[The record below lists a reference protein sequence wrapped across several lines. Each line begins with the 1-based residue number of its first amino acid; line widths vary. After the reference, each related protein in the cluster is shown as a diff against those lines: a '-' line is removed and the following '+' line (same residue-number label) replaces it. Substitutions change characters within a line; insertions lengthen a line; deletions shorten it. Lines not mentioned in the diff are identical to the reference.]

1 MANKQSKVDS
11 LEEPISKLV
20 AENDILRRENTEI
33 KSENIKLKTENAKL
47 KQALKEHES
56 RFMKLEQNDK
66 DTASENA
73 KLKARVAKLEQKQ
86 LQTDKEKSNILYY
99 EELSSQ
105 YSTSPVCTEN
115 KSLKDKE
122 IDEFVDSI
130 YEEQVSK
137 EIIQRIREKKL
148 REQELSS
155 ISVEELCSEKVR
167 LKVPLEQN
175 SKSVP
180 IQPEE
185 TKVSYDYIVA
195 HPSRNQ
201 AQKESIEVIKNKE
214 PDISD
219 HNENDKHIVIELAHL
234 YQKARKA
241 KKNTIYAKQEEI
253 LSWYYY
259 AEGFER
265 RVNNNLS
272 ICRNNNR
279 ADDLARI
286 QVYDKIWDCLSGVSR
301 ENFRKQTQRA
311 CKIYKLFN
319 GIGKDRIKRVKSYSA
334 NEISKLSNS
343 QIQYI
348 IQHFTKESRNKQYPD
363 LYREGSNGN
372 DITDESLCPL
382 CKLDHDDNETGH
394 EPWQLPKAVISTPP
408 KPKTSDFKPITYE
421 AKPDP
426 ELIKLI
432 IKSVLEHF
440 TYLKFR
446 NSFRGIDNYNFASA
460 QPWSS
465 PCPIC
470 DGKHGNYG
478 LHGEWYKNET
488 EYCLTCNTKQ

>member
-99 EELSSQ
+99 EVMTAPAPLMPSHLNRMIPPLLKQKILTMLLNRQTYIELSSQ

-286 QVYDKIWDCLSGVSR
+286 QVYDEIWDCLSG
-301 ENFRKQTQRA
+301 
-311 CKIYKLFN
+311 
-319 GIGKDRIKRVKSYSA
+319 
-334 NEISKLSNS
+334 
-343 QIQYI
+343 
-348 IQHFTKESRNKQYPD
+348 
-363 LYREGSNGN
+363 
-372 DITDESLCPL
+372 
-382 CKLDHDDNETGH
+382 
-394 EPWQLPKAVISTPP
+394 
-408 KPKTSDFKPITYE
+408 
-421 AKPDP
+421 
-426 ELIKLI
+426 
-432 IKSVLEHF
+432 
-440 TYLKFR
+440 
-446 NSFRGIDNYNFASA
+446 
-460 QPWSS
+460 
-465 PCPIC
+465 
-470 DGKHGNYG
+470 
-478 LHGEWYKNET
+478 
-488 EYCLTCNTKQ
+488 